1 MIFQTLYALS
11 TPRIK
16 HPTRRPPSARRD
28 RNETRQTLENRMHVP
43 NFNRQRP
50 LAAALVLAALWC
62 AAGQASAQD
71 AQKLRTRALA
81 ATCAQCHGTDG
92 HAVEGQ
98 ALVRLAGMPQ
108 DYIVNQLMAFRN
120 GQRPATIMHQ
130 ITRGYSQEQLETV
143 AAYFA
148 AQK

>member
-1 MIFQTLYALS
+1 MHA
-11 TPRIK
+11 
-16 HPTRRPPSARRD
+16 PS
-28 RNETRQTLENRMHVP
+28 
-43 NFNRQRP
+43 FNRRQP

-62 AAGQASAQD
+62 ASGAAWGQEAQR
-71 AQKLRTRALA
+71 LRTRALV

-92 HAVEGQ
+92 RAVEGQ

-108 DYIVNQLMAFRN
+108 DYLLDQLMAFRN
-120 GQRPATIMHQ
+120 GQRPATVMHQ
-130 ITRGYSQEQLETV
+130 ITRGYSQEQLETI

>member
-1 MIFQTLYALS
+1 M
-11 TPRIK
+11 
-16 HPTRRPPSARRD
+16 
-28 RNETRQTLENRMHVP
+28 TRQTLEIRMHAP
-43 NFNRQRP
+43 CFNRRQA
-50 LAAALVLAALWC
+50 LAAALLLAALWG
-62 AAGQASAQD
+62 AAGTASAQD

-92 HAVEGQ
+92 RAVEGQ
-98 ALVRLAGMPQ
+98 ALARLAGLPQ
-108 DYIVNQLMAFRN
+108 DYLVNQLMAFRN